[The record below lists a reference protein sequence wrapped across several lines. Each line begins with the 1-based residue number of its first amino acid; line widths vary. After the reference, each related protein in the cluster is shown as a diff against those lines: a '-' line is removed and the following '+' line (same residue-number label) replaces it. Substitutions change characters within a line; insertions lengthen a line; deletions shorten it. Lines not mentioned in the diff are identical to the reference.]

1 MKLKYIIKPCVEE
14 DEDLVEEKLD
24 AFCYSIVPPEE
35 GAKDEDIVFK
45 ITDGEGN
52 IIAGCIMEIES
63 WKFACLFTLWVD
75 EKYRGKGLGSSLIR
89 EAEKTARKRN
99 CYAMIIGT
107 FDFQAR
113 PLYVKHG
120 YKQCGITRDY
130 PRGHELYDFL
140 KRLDRPAQEYVPSK
154 DLSASFEISEG
165 DEKDAVI
172 IRQGLKDYDTSQAGR
187 SNEQIPLNKKAL
199 DENGNMIAAIFAGVG
214 RWNHFYIDMVWVEEP
229 YRNQGIGSEL
239 LAETERE
246 AKERGA
252 YFAQTELATDWNVE
266 FFKKN
271 GYTAVGA
278 WEDVPKGHVTYILE
292 KRF

>member
-1 MKLKYIIKPCVEE
+1 
-14 DEDLVEEKLD
+14 
-24 AFCYSIVPPEE
+24 
-35 GAKDEDIVFK
+35 
-45 ITDGEGN
+45 
-52 IIAGCIMEIES
+52 
-63 WKFACLFTLWVD
+63 
-75 EKYRGKGLGSSLIR
+75 
-89 EAEKTARKRN
+89 
-99 CYAMIIGT
+99 MIIGT

-113 PLYVKHG
+113 PLYEKHG

-140 KRLDRPAQEYVPSK
+140 KRLDRPVQEYVPSK
-154 DLSASFEISEG
+154 DLSACFEINQG
-165 DEKDAVI
+165 DEKDAEI
-172 IRQGLKDYDTSQAGR
+172 IRQGLRDYDTSQAGC
-187 SNEQIPLNKKAL
+187 SNEHIPLNKKAL
-199 DENGNMIAAIFAGVG
+199 DENGNIIAAIFAGVG

-229 YRNQGIGSEL
+229 YRNQRIGSEL
-239 LAETERE
+239 LAEAERE